1 VLVTAIPAMK
11 SRKVLPSKSSINI
24 PSARLITKGYS
35 LMSDGDETL
44 VSLFIILLDSGP
56 GRGVSILGVFNMI

>member
-1 VLVTAIPAMK
+1 MPAMK
-11 SRKVLPSKSSINI
+11 SRKVFPSKSSINI

-35 LMSDGDETL
+35 LMSDGEETPM
-44 VSLFIILLDSGP
+44 SLFIIFSDFGP